1 MNYAIKKKTKSYEKP
16 LRVLE
21 QNLKHYKTLFSL
33 TLEQNLKHYF
43 TVTIELKQRS
53 TANGFIE
60 KTANNGQ
67 WALGSCVHHSPV
79 NSSCLESKQ

>member
-1 MNYAIKKKTKSYEKP
+1 
-16 LRVLE
+16 
-21 QNLKHYKTLFSL
+21 
-33 TLEQNLKHYF
+33 LEQNLKHYF